1 MNIYRKSE
9 IPTFILRTDKMEIMD
24 NINEWKLWELIALLR
39 EHCRKHYWFK
49 DNDVI
54 DIDHDAV
61 QFYLYF
67 NAKRYFSIGVE
78 KVISKEFWF
87 IKFLVDNDKIDLLR
101 LDNRIALSEFNKVER
116 VLMALA
122 ISDTP
127 IDDLISYL
135 R

>member
-1 MNIYRKSE
+1 
-9 IPTFILRTDKMEIMD
+9 MD

-54 DIDHDAV
+54 DIDHDSV
-61 QFYLYF
+61 QFHLYF

-87 IKFLVDNDKIDLLR
+87 IKYLVENKKINFVKVKDNDDWYYIDLNDKYLEM
-101 LDNRIALSEFNKVER
+101 LAL
-116 VLMALA
+116 LA

-127 IDDLISYL
+127 IKDLVSYL
-135 R
+135 I

>member
-1 MNIYRKSE
+1 MENMN
-9 IPTFILRTDKMEIMD
+9 

-54 DIDHDAV
+54 DIDHDSI
-61 QFYLYF
+61 QFHLYH

-87 IKFLVDNDKIDLLR
+87 IKWLVDNDKIDLDKLE
-101 LDNRIALSEFNKVER
+101 DNWDWYYIDTGNVYHDMLALLSIQDNPIEFLVSILK
-116 VLMALA
+116 
-122 ISDTP
+122 
-127 IDDLISYL
+127 
-135 R
+135 